1 MNEEQASKSAFLAR
15 KMLNFMDFMDCD
27 VVVVGGALHFFLT
40 RA

>member
-1 MNEEQASKSAFLAR
+1 MDEEQASKSAFFAR
-15 KMLNFMDFMDCD
+15 KIFNFMDCD

>member
-1 MNEEQASKSAFLAR
+1 MNEEQASKSAFLAK
-15 KMLNFMDFMDCD
+15 KMLNFMDCD